1 MMNQRST
8 WSFLRQFDAALEGEA
23 NAVSHTTPG
32 TIDSGEM
39 EDETPVA
46 GESSH
51 KEERRER
58 FRTLMEGEYKDLFT
72 AYFQETFNRRF
83 KEQKGKMEEL
93 ERYRAVVEA
102 AASTYGTTD
111 IEALIL
117 AIGENNPETVRE
129 KAAIEAEE
137 QMRAAVEA
145 AKREAELAVLSSIRA
160 RGLRP
165 AENGTTPGRSIRFDN
180 AAKALSRAE
189 RAEMARRASKGEKIK
204 I

>member
-1 MMNQRST
+1 MNQTSM
-8 WSFLRQFDAALEGEA
+8 WSLLRQFDAALEGET
-23 NAVSHTTPG
+23 NATSPTTPG
-32 TIDSGEM
+32 TIDTGEM
-39 EDETPVA
+39 KDEASAA

-51 KEERRER
+51 QESRRER
-58 FRTLMEGEYKDLFT
+58 FRALMEGEYKDLFT

-111 IEALIL
+111 TEALIL

-129 KAAIEAEE
+129 KAALEAEE
-137 QMRAAVEA
+137 RLHAAVEA
-145 AKREAELAVLSSIRA
+145 AKREAGLAVLSSIRA

-165 AENGTTPGRSIRFDN
+165 TENGTTPGLSIRFDN